1 MRSRI
6 FVNVNALTEI
16 ATCHRQPRWT
26 ATKQKKRSKNRGG
39 FLGLVVLLAIFVG
52 IAFLIATPPG
62 SHPTPQAT
70 VIEDAFYGTI
80 RNVSVKDVTSG
91 VVKADTNCKPV
102 QNGLTNCIGIIIAAD
117 GTELHFNYTHDM
129 SKQAC
134 LATGDSVTIIR
145 LNDGTFKILRE

>member
-16 ATCHRQPRWT
+16 ATCRRHSRWT
-26 ATKQKKRSKNRGG
+26 ETKQKRRSKNLGG
-39 FLGLVVLLAIFVG
+39 LLGLIVLLAIFVG

-62 SHPTPQAT
+62 SHTTPQGT

-80 RNVSVKDVTSG
+80 GNVSLKDATRG

-134 LATGDSVTIIR
+134 LTAGDGITIIR
-145 LNDGTFKILRE
+145 LNDGTFKVIRE